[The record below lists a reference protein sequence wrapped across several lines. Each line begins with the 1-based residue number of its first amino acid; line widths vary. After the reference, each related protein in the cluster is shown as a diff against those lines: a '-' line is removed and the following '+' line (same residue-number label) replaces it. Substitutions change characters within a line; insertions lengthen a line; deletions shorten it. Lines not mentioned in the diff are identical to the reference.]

1 MLQLNAPV
9 LLPYCRSAT
18 HTNRDLEGGV
28 NFLATYI
35 MRGRIQAMIVA
46 TTLALLS
53 LIAPPVSVISS
64 ATIAL
69 VTLRLGAFEGLT
81 ILVSSSVAAGLL
93 GFLALGNYQFALLY
107 VLVLWLPVW
116 LISIVLREGRHL
128 SLAVEIAVLIGVL
141 GVIGFYLYASEPTD
155 MWKAVLAQMIPAD
168 APVVDIQRTIDALA
182 HYMTGIVAAGSVF
195 GLLFG
200 LFMGRWWQANL
211 YNPGGFR
218 QEFLSLDTKPRLSIG
233 TIAIVAI
240 AWAVPGQI
248 SEIAWNISILLFVL
262 YTVIGTAVLHTVFA
276 NMKLARYIVPML
288 YITLFL
294 IPHAMLLVAL
304 VGLSDPWLN
313 LRKKKSN

>member
-1 MLQLNAPV
+1 
-9 LLPYCRSAT
+9 
-18 HTNRDLEGGV
+18 
-28 NFLATYI
+28 
-35 MRGRIQAMIVA
+35 MIVA
-46 TTLALLS
+46 STLALLS
-53 LIAPPVSVISS
+53 LIMPPVSVVSS
-64 ATIAL
+64 AAVAL
-69 VTLRLGAFEGLT
+69 VTLRRGAFEGLF
-81 ILVSSSVAAGLL
+81 ILICSSVAAGLL

-107 VLVLWLPVW
+107 VMVLWLPVW

-128 SLAVEIAVLIGVL
+128 SLALEIAILIGVL

-155 MWKAVLAQMIPAD
+155 MWKAVLAQMVPAD
-168 APVVDIQRTIDALA
+168 APVADIQRTIDALA

-200 LFMGRWWQANL
+200 LFLGRWWQANL

-218 QEFLSLDTKPRLSIG
+218 QEFLSLDTKPRLSIA

-240 AWAVPGQI
+240 AWAIPGQI

-262 YTVIGTAVLHTVFA
+262 YAVSGTAVLHTVFA

-313 LRKKKSN
+313 LRKKKSNQHTPDGV

>member
-1 MLQLNAPV
+1 
-9 LLPYCRSAT
+9 
-18 HTNRDLEGGV
+18 
-28 NFLATYI
+28 
-35 MRGRIQAMIVA
+35 MIVA
-46 TTLALLS
+46 STLALLS
-53 LIAPPVSVISS
+53 LIMPPVSVVSS
-64 ATIAL
+64 AAVAL
-69 VTLRLGAFEGLT
+69 VTLRRGAFEGLF
-81 ILVSSSVAAGLL
+81 ILICSSVAAGLL

-107 VLVLWLPVW
+107 VMVLWLPVW

-128 SLAVEIAVLIGVL
+128 SLALEIAILIGVL

-155 MWKAVLAQMIPAD
+155 MWKAVLAQMVPAD
-168 APVVDIQRTIDALA
+168 APVADIQRTIDALA

-200 LFMGRWWQANL
+200 LFLGRWWQANL

-218 QEFLSLDTKPRLSIG
+218 QEFLSLDTKPRLSIA

-240 AWAVPGQI
+240 AWAIPGQI

-262 YTVIGTAVLHTVFA
+262 YAVSGTAVLHTVFA
-276 NMKLARYIVPML
+276 DMKLARYIVPML

-313 LRKKKSN
+313 LRKKKSNQHTPDGV